1 MICIMIL
8 FQYDSWL
15 LNLLT
20 WVLMSCGLVALCG
33 CDVTCLIL
41 GAPKLFYHLQ
51 RWYLM
56 ALISHLELFARGDGT
71 GLTQICH
78 GQCESYYK
86 CLFRASDEKSFGSE
100 SWKCTVFCG
109 NEKRLT
115 SLMTGS
121 VSISVL
127 LYRVRVRVKSQSQRR
142 SMFSD

>member
-1 MICIMIL
+1 
-8 FQYDSWL
+8 
-15 LNLLT
+15 
-20 WVLMSCGLVALCG
+20 MSCGLVALCG

-100 SWKCTVFCG
+100 S
-109 NEKRLT
+109 
-115 SLMTGS
+115 
-121 VSISVL
+121 
-127 LYRVRVRVKSQSQRR
+127 
-142 SMFSD
+142 